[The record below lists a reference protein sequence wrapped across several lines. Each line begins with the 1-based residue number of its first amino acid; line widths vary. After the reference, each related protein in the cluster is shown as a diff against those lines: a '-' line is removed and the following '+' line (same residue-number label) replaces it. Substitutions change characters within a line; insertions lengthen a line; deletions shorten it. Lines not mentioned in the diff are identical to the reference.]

1 MTAKIRRAT
10 SLRPGQFKHLIK
22 VASVT
27 GRMPER
33 DVLLLWLTHTTGMR
47 VTELAQLETSP
58 LPPSNQSRSKN
69 AMVAG

>member
-10 SLRPGQFKHLIK
+10 CLRPSQFKHLIK

-33 DVLLLWLTHTTGMR
+33 DVLLLWLTHTTP
-47 VTELAQLETSP
+47 A
-58 LPPSNQSRSKN
+58 
-69 AMVAG
+69 A

>member
-1 MTAKIRRAT
+1 CNIPSTWSNQTPHKSGFDDRPHARA
-10 SLRPGQFKHLIK
+10 
-22 VASVT
+22 
-27 GRMPER
+27 
-33 DVLLLWLTHTTGMR
+33 DVLLLWLTHTAGLR